1 MRIRHR
7 LFSCIC
13 MLALCPVLTVSAM
26 AESEPFGFGEG
37 LDEEM
42 LLFADIPSVYSAS
55 KYEQKVTEA
64 PSRVSIVTAEEI
76 QRYGYQTLADIL
88 RSLPGFYTTYDRNYD
103 YIGVRGFGIPGDY
116 DTRLLLLVDGHR
128 INDNVYD
135 SLYSDRGFI
144 LDVDLIDRVEL
155 VRGPSSSLYGSSAF
169 FGVVN
174 VITKKGRDLN
184 GAEIS
189 AAAGSHDSYQ
199 GRVSYG
205 KRFDNGLE
213 MLISG
218 TYYDSEGRRLYY
230 SEFDDPATNNGVAED
245 ADDAEAESLFAR
257 LSFGDF
263 TLDGAYCESKK
274 GVPTAS
280 YGAVFNDPRTRTW
293 DGRWYL
299 DLKYQHLME
308 SGTEVTARLFYDRIW
323 YYGEWA
329 WDYAEEEGDPP
340 DIEIFKDDSDG
351 KWWGAEALVTR
362 ELFERHRFIL
372 GAEFRDSLQQEQG
385 VWDIYEVYLDTK
397 TDDYTWAIYMQDEFR
412 IRDDLILNLGLRYDY
427 FDTVGSNANPR
438 AAMIY
443 SPFESTTLKLLYGTA
458 FRAPNTY
465 ELYYHDGGYTQKPS
479 EDLDSETIETFE
491 LVLEQRLTEHLRAV
505 ASVFRNEIEDL
516 IAMTTDPADD
526 LLVFENMGDAKATGT
541 ELELEGQWDNGWK
554 GSLSYTYQDAENDST
569 GKRLVNFSRQM
580 VKLNLIAPLIGDDFG
595 TGLEMQYESG
605 RKTIEGN
612 ETDDTFITNLT
623 LFSKN
628 WIKGLRL
635 SASIYN
641 LFDEDYGYPASE
653 EHSQDIIEQDGRTF
667 RFKLDYAF

>member
-1 MRIRHR
+1 
-7 LFSCIC
+7 
-13 MLALCPVLTVSAM
+13 
-26 AESEPFGFGEG
+26 
-37 LDEEM
+37 M
-42 LLFADIPSVYSAS
+42 LLFQDIPSVYSAS

-64 PSRVSIVTAEEI
+64 PSKVSIVTAEEI

-88 RSLPGFYTTYDRNYD
+88 RSLPGFYTTYDRNYS
-103 YIGVRGFGIPGDY
+103 YVGVRGFGIPGDY

-128 INDNVYD
+128 INDNIYD

-144 LDVDLIDRVEL
+144 LDVDLIDRVEV

-184 GAEIS
+184 GAEVS

-218 TYYDSEGRRLYY
+218 TYYDSEGRHRLYY
-230 SEFDDPATNNGVAED
+230 PEFDDPATNNGVAED

-263 TLDGAYCESKK
+263 TLDGAYCESEK

-280 YGAVFNDPRTRTW
+280 YEAVFNDPRTRTW
-293 DGRWYL
+293 DGHWYL

-308 SGTEVTARLFYDRIW
+308 SGTEVTARLFYDRYW
-323 YYGEWA
+323 YFGEWVF
-329 WDYAEEEGDPP
+329 DYAEEGDPP
-340 DIEIFKDDSDG
+340 DIQIFKDDADG

-372 GAEFRDSLQQEQG
+372 GGEFRDSLQQDQG
-385 VWDIYEVYLDTK
+385 VWDIYEVYMDTK
-397 TDDYTWAIYMQDEFR
+397 TDDYTWAIYLQDEFR

-427 FDTVGSNANPR
+427 FDTVGSSTNPR
-438 AAMIY
+438 AALIY

-465 ELYYHDGGYTQKPS
+465 ELYYHDGGYTCKPA

-505 ASVFRNEIEDL
+505 ASVYRNEIEDL

-526 LLVFENMGDAKATGT
+526 LMVFENMGDAKATGA
-541 ELELEGQWDNGWK
+541 ELELQGQWDNGWK
-554 GSLSYTYQDAENDST
+554 GSLSYTYQDAENDYT
-569 GKRLVNFSRQM
+569 GERLVNFSRQM

-595 TGLEMQYESG
+595 AGLEMQYESG
-605 RKTIEGN
+605 RKTISGD
-612 ETDDTFITNLT
+612 ETDDTFITNIT

-628 WIKGLRL
+628 WIKG
-635 SASIYN
+635 
-641 LFDEDYGYPASE
+641 
-653 EHSQDIIEQDGRTF
+653 
-667 RFKLDYAF
+667 